1 MQAWNTLKATGTQHR
16 KRAALYKTGKGID
29 MKAKMALM
37 IMKHAHTET
46 PLEAYAKTIFDEG
59 DSDGNDGGT
68 EGGTGDG
75 DGDGDD
81 KATDSNDDDGEKK
94 YTDAEVNA
102 LLDKKFAQWKAK
114 QEKAVDE
121 AKRLEKMSADEKT
134 AARLAELQKRLD
146 EMEEKEARAKM
157 AASAR
162 KLLQAENIT
171 VGDTIVN
178 ALIGENAE
186 TTKESVDAFVKAFK
200 AAVKAEAKA
209 TFGKK
214 EPKTSTGGTLTKEDI
229 LKIEDPIKQQEAI
242 RKNMSLFR

>member
-1 MQAWNTLKATGTQHR
+1 
-16 KRAALYKTGKGID
+16 
-29 MKAKMALM
+29 MKAKMAM
-37 IMKHAHTET
+37 MVMKHAHTET
-46 PLEAYAKTIFDEG
+46 PLEAYAKMIFGEG
-59 DSDGNDGGT
+59 DDGGA
-68 EGGTGDG
+68 EGET
-75 DGDGDD
+75 GDD
-81 KATDSNDDDGEKK
+81 KGGNDDDGEKK

-121 AKRLEKMSADEKT
+121 AKRLEKMSADEKN
-134 AARLAELQKRLD
+134 AERFAELQKRLD
-146 EMEEKEARAKM
+146 EMEAKEARSKM

-178 ALIGENAE
+178 ALIGEDAE
-186 TTKESVDAFVKAFK
+186 TTKEAVDAFVKAFK

-242 RKNMSLFR
+242 RRNMNLFR